1 MEKSIETLFYQ
12 TEEAEKNPSPLRI
25 PKSYDAI
32 NEIEELLLSSLDGE
46 NKKLFIQFS
55 NMYGELLAQEKLD
68 AFERGV
74 RVGRELHI

>member
-1 MEKSIETLFYQ
+1 MEKSIEKLFYQ
-12 TEEAEKNPSPLRI
+12 IEEAEKKSSPLRET
-25 PKSYDAI
+25 KSYDAI

-46 NKKLFIQFS
+46 NKKRFIQFS

-74 RVGRELHI
+74 RVGGNI